1 MLTNI
6 NKKLLLYLAV
16 VAGAVF
22 LVFVGIPVR
31 YAIVNDAEQEAR
43 MYQTAIQTTS
53 DEQLNYSI
61 DTKQGRVL
69 SPVTIKAVGK
79 VKFDEMNKSFSKVE
93 KVEERYTRHTREV
106 CETHYR
112 TETRTRTVYDADGNS
127 STETYTVEVPYDVC
141 HTEVYYTWDYQQS
154 WDKSA
159 KEVDMAGRKYP
170 IDLFALSTRGVDA
183 SEIIDGADGHYT
195 YERTKGGILGR
206 AWFSGDTEG
215 DKRYSYAVLEL
226 PKSGTVFLDVS
237 ERVQPV
243 LGNKVG
249 LHSQKPDELVKGA
262 QNSVQVKSTVF
273 MVLWVVLVLAELG
286 GLGYAVFRYEDY

>member
-6 NKKLLLYLAV
+6 NKKLLLHLAV

-31 YAIVNDAEQEAR
+31 YAIINGAEQEAR

-69 SPVTIKAVGK
+69 SPVTIKAVDK
-79 VKFDEMNKSFSKVE
+79 VKFDEMNKKFVKAE
-93 KVEERYTRHTREV
+93 KREDTYTK
-106 CETHYR
+106 HYR
-112 TETRTRTVYDADGNS
+112 TVCTYDSDGNVK
-127 STETYTVEVPYDVC
+127 EC
-141 HTEVYYTWDYQQS
+141 HQEKYYTWDRTDS
-154 WDKSA
+154 WDLSA

-170 IDLFALSTRGVDA
+170 INLFALSTRGVDA

-195 YERTKGGILGR
+195 YERTKGGIFGR
-206 AWFSGDTEG
+206 AWFSSDTEG

-249 LHSQKPDELVKGA
+249 LHSQKPDELVTGA

-273 MVLWVVLVLAELG
+273 TVLWVILILSELG
-286 GLGYAVFRYEDY
+286 FLGYAVYQRV